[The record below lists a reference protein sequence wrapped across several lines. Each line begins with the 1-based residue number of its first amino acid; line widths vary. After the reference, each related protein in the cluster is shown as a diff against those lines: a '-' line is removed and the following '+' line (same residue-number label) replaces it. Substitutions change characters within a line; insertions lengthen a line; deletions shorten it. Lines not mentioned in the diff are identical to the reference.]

1 MQLTPTTIRTLAP
14 PAGKDDHIEWDDQC
28 PGFGI
33 RLRSSGSRTWVFQY
47 TLGGGK
53 QRRMSLGVVSAV
65 PIAEARK
72 IAEKLYAQVKLGQD
86 PAGKRAE
93 ARLKSAETFEAV
105 TARFLNRQ
113 RTRLRPRSY
122 PDVERHLLKH
132 SKVLH
137 GLQLAQVSKRD
148 IATVLAAVEK
158 NSGGTTRNRV
168 RTSLMTFFTWCCR
181 EGLLEANPA
190 INTNKA
196 AEAPRDRTLSPEELR
211 LVWTHAGDDQYGAI
225 IKLLALTG
233 ARADEI
239 ASLRWSEV
247 RGDTLVLPAD
257 RVKNKRGHEI
267 FLPAIARALL
277 EAQPRRT
284 NAAGVLRDLVFG
296 QGEGGFS
303 GWSKSKVQLDARI
316 TEATGKPLPAWVPHD
331 LRRSFSTH
339 ANELGL
345 APPHIIEACLGHI
358 SGFRPGIQRHYNLAQ
373 YRNEKRALSERWA
386 DQLLAWVEGRD
397 TNVVPLRQA

>member
-1 MQLTPTTIRTLAP
+1 MQLTATTIRSLAP
-14 PAGKDDHIEWDDQC
+14 PAGKLDHIEWDDQC

-33 RLRSSGSRTWVFQY
+33 RVRASGSRTFVFQY
-47 TLGGGK
+47 AVGGK

-65 PIAEARK
+65 PIGTARK
-72 IAEKLYAQVKLGQD
+72 TAEELYARVKLGED
-86 PAGKRAE
+86 PAGQRAE
-93 ARLKSAETFEAV
+93 ARIKSAETFAAV
-105 TARFLNRQ
+105 AARFLNRQ

-137 GLQLAQVSKRD
+137 GLQLAQISKRD
-148 IATVLAAVEK
+148 VATVLAAVEK

-181 EGLLEANPA
+181 EGLLETNPA

-196 AEAPRDRTLSPEELR
+196 SETPRSRTLSPEELR
-211 LVWTHAGDDQYGAI
+211 LVWTHAGEDQYGAI
-225 IKLLALTG
+225 IRLLALTG
-233 ARADEI
+233 ARANEI
-239 ASLRWSEV
+239 AALRWSELH
-247 RGDTLVLPAD
+247 GDTIVLPAD

-267 FLPAIARALL
+267 PLTAVARQII

-296 QGEGGFS
+296 QGEGEFA
-303 GWSKSKVQLDARI
+303 GWSKSKARLDARI
-316 TEATGKPLPAWVPHD
+316 AAAAGKPLPAWVPHD
-331 LRRSFSTH
+331 LRRSLATH

-373 YRNEKRALSERWA
+373 YRNEKRALAERWA
-386 DQLLAWVEGRD
+386 NQLLAWVEGREP
-397 TNVVPLRQA
+397 NVVTLRQA